1 MAVPCGAGNGG
12 MGGRRNENNGR
23 RGMSAQYAALG
34 VQVAAAILKW
44 WSERK
49 AAKAKAKA
57 EKEKAAVKP

>member
-1 MAVPCGAGNGG
+1 
-12 MGGRRNENNGR
+12 
-23 RGMSAQYAALG
+23 MSAQYAALG

-57 EKEKAAVKP
+57 EAEAASKTNSP